1 MKKVLTAIFASALVL
16 AASCSGDKNA
26 NSNYSTEEKATGDS
40 LSTAFGHMQGA
51 QALNNFKR
59 YESMMTEQQ
68 LKDFKK
74 EEFLKGLELV
84 LTTDTA
90 NLAYLN
96 GIQQGLQ
103 MYGIFMDKNLGV
115 PVDAKAIVAAFSE
128 VYNTDSITP
137 EMSLKYNSEFEAILN
152 NVQARAEA
160 KAEAAARETPEAKEN
175 IAAGEKYIN
184 DRMAEGFQKT
194 ASGVAY
200 KIINPGDST
209 KVTKNDIIKMKYV
222 GTHLNGEEF
231 DRTPGENSTRS
242 AVANLVPGFQDGLY
256 LLGKGGSAIIVIPG
270 DLAYG
275 AKGRGPIGPME
286 TLVFEVSVEDIE

>member
-1 MKKVLTAIFASALVL
+1 
-16 AASCSGDKNA
+16 
-26 NSNYSTEEKATGDS
+26 
-40 LSTAFGHMQGA
+40 
-51 QALNNFKR
+51 
-59 YESMMTEQQ
+59 
-68 LKDFKK
+68 
-74 EEFLKGLELV
+74 
-84 LTTDTA
+84 
-90 NLAYLN
+90 
-96 GIQQGLQ
+96 
-103 MYGIFMDKNLGV
+103 
-115 PVDAKAIVAAFSE
+115 
-128 VYNTDSITP
+128 
-137 EMSLKYNSEFEAILN
+137 
-152 NVQARAEA
+152 
-160 KAEAAARETPEAKEN
+160 
-175 IAAGEKYIN
+175 
-184 DRMAEGFQKT
+184 MAEGLQKT
-194 ASGVAY
+194 ASDVAY